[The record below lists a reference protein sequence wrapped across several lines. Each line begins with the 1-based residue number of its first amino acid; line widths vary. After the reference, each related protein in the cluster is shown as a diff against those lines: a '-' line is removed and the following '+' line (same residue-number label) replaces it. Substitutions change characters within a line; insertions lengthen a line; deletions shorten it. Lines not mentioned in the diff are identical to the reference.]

1 MELSFRPL
9 IFLGMASTMF
19 ACAAPDYTEQI
30 AEIDSQIIKLDEA
43 HLKFAAL
50 RIDSMTSLGRKVEQ
64 DMKLVSK
71 KFEGELPLEKAIPI
85 NDYRGIKSL
94 VKKTKPL
101 IANAKVEIPEVR
113 QQLVSLRKALTDKA
127 DRDAK
132 GARINSEYVA
142 IALQNEK
149 LAAEFA
155 ITQVDDIEQRVNDVF
170 ARFEDFYPKVQ
181 LFLDSLRNLPE

>member
-1 MELSFRPL
+1 
-9 IFLGMASTMF
+9 MF
-19 ACAAPDYTEQI
+19 SCAAPDYTEHI
-30 AEIDSQIIKLDEA
+30 AEIDRQIVKLDEA

-50 RIDSMTSLGRKVEQ
+50 PIDSMSSLGRKVEQ

-71 KFEGELPLEKAIPI
+71 KFEGDMPLEKAIPI

-101 IANAKVEIPEVR
+101 IANAEVEIPEVR
-113 QQLVSLRKALTDKA
+113 NQLVLLRKALTDKA
-127 DRDAK
+127 TRDAK

-142 IALQNEK
+142 TALQNEK
-149 LAAEFA
+149 MAADFA
-155 ITQVDDIEQRVNDVF
+155 ITQVDDIEHRVNDVF

-181 LFLDSLRNLPE
+181 QFLDSLRNLPK